1 MRIVIQTS
9 VLYITLLIVSVNIF
23 AQSKPTPESALSF
36 LNFYY
41 NGQGQ
46 GVVLA
51 DMKVCTTIEENECA
65 NNVAADSLKKDE
77 QYMIWMMYVVP
88 REDKV
93 DNIIVQFNQNGITR
107 YTKLV
112 SVSGSIRYR
121 TWKSFIL
128 NRVGEWEIK
137 VFHDMEDR
145 VDVLNKLLVTV
156 VE

>member
-1 MRIVIQTS
+1 MRKVIQTS
-9 VLYITLLIVSVNIF
+9 VLFITLLMAFANIF

-46 GVVLA
+46 GVVLTE
-51 DMKVCTTIEENECA
+51 MKVCTAIEENECA
-65 NNVAADSLKKDE
+65 NNAVVNSLKKDE

-93 DNIIVQFNQNGITR
+93 DNIIVQFNQNGMTR
-107 YTKLV
+107 YTKQV

-121 TWKSFIL
+121 TWKSFSL

-137 VFHDMEDR
+137 VFHDMEDGF
-145 VDVLNKLLVTV
+145 DVLNKLLVTV